1 MRTNLLSI
9 AGIIVLVVQSAA
21 FLGCSAQS
29 KDDTKSQSS
38 ISQSPASL
46 SKPAITH
53 WKYQS
58 EQQWIVDSIGRD
70 IAEMLV
76 FAKYHGDSS
85 VQQKP
90 DSLNFKTTTVDAKLN
105 KYQFQVTLPKT
116 TVPLIYEFVLD
127 RYAWSPATYQPFVQK
142 LIGVLQLKSDATS
155 ATPDNFFK
163 ILTDANMSDFYKENT
178 RISTALS
185 KAPLDAGLHQQ
196 AALLQATFD
205 MLELAGNF
213 SDTRAPLNRICA
225 HLAIAQTLTPN
236 AELNVA
242 GKIADIALESMACR
256 DGVAVSKND
265 DLAKSQKDP
274 IVLSFLRG
282 LKIRSTGDF
291 RSFDESKQTPLEASQ
306 FGMRYANALSSS
318 KAIDYIEAH
327 HCTPQLRW
335 MRIAMAGRG
344 SVGSGHQLDA
354 QIFPKEL
361 KDFMDDYEAFNND
374 TIKSQTQCVDELN
387 KTSTRCLQSVN
398 GEVRLLPLS
407 WGDIA
412 AYHARH
418 IAWAAYREYYF
429 NEHMYGVPEFAA
441 SSLKRAETTLF
452 GLNILPLIYIEVP
465 IDDKHT
471 DTNKKFFS
479 GMDNLTIDRPQ
490 IIPAYAWIAARFVGE
505 KAKSKVKLQIEPE
518 QWFVPPVPM
527 GTAYYYSHRLSL
539 NTYKPDLAE
548 LTRLHT
554 LCPMDES
561 LCVMYAKKKYGEK
574 PNGEQMIQAYGPLA
588 DYNFVAMENI
598 ANAEYSHPEK
608 YEAQLE
614 KLAKLAPG
622 KYFTLGDY
630 CAQHNESEKAA
641 RFYQLG
647 WDNADDHVL
656 ASNDS
661 FWLVNYYFDHNQ
673 KDKAIEV
680 ANDAAGVYSY
690 NGLHCLAM
698 LYERMGEFGK
708 AEKVLVDSKERYE
721 DDEGLTAFYIR
732 NKDKDKT
739 YAEKAEP
746 LIKKAFPNGLEKVDV
761 TQLKAPPTV
770 GVIITSY
777 GPYPERLGFA
787 KGQIVVALDG
797 YRINTREQSQIIRQ
811 LTLNQDMKYVVW
823 DGKQYKEIV
832 GIALKDDRR
841 LGIYFDNYPKK

>member
-1 MRTNLLSI
+1 
-9 AGIIVLVVQSAA
+9 
-21 FLGCSAQS
+21 
-29 KDDTKSQSS
+29 
-38 ISQSPASL
+38 
-46 SKPAITH
+46 
-53 WKYQS
+53 
-58 EQQWIVDSIGRD
+58 
-70 IAEMLV
+70 MLV

-85 VQQKP
+85 VPQTP
-90 DSLNFKTTTVDAKLN
+90 DLLNFKTTTVDAKLN
-105 KYQFQVTLPKT
+105 KYQFQVTLPKAK
-116 TVPLIYEFVLD
+116 VPLTYEFTLD
-127 RYAWSPATYQPFVQK
+127 RYAWSPATYQPFAHK
-142 LIGVLQLKSDATS
+142 LIDALQLKSSAPS

-178 RISTALS
+178 RISTAMS

-225 HLAIAQTLTPN
+225 HLAIAQSLSPN

-242 GKIADIALESMACR
+242 GKIADIALESMSCR

-265 DLAKSQKDP
+265 DLAKLQKDP
-274 IVLSFLRG
+274 VVLSFLRG

-291 RSFDESKQTPLEASQ
+291 RSFDESKQTPLEACQ

-318 KAIDYIEAH
+318 KALEYIEEH

-335 MRIAMAGRG
+335 MRIAMSGRG
-344 SVGSGHQLDA
+344 SVGSGHQLDS
-354 QIFPKEL
+354 QIFPIEL
-361 KDFMDDYEAFNND
+361 KDFTDDYKAFNNE
-374 TIKSQTQCVDELN
+374 TVKSPKQCVDELN

-398 GEVRLLPLS
+398 GEARLLPLS
-407 WGDIA
+407 WGDVA

-418 IAWAAYREYYF
+418 IAWAAFREYYF
-429 NEHMYGVPEFAA
+429 NEHMYGVHEFAE
-441 SSLKRAETTLF
+441 SSLKRAEAILS

-465 IDDKHT
+465 VDDKHA

-479 GMDNLTIDRPQ
+479 GMDTLIADRPQ
-490 IIPAYAWIAARFVGE
+490 IIPAYAWIATRFTGE
-505 KAKSKVKLQIEPE
+505 NAKPPVKLQIEPE

-539 NTYKPDLAE
+539 KTYEPDLAE

-554 LCPMDES
+554 LCPMDEN
-561 LCVMYAKKKYGEK
+561 LCVMYAKKKYSEK
-574 PNGEQMIQAYGPLA
+574 PNGEQMKEAYGPLA

-614 KLAKLAPG
+614 NLAKLAPG

-647 WDNADDHVL
+647 WDKVEDHVL

-661 FWLVNYYFDHNQ
+661 FWLVNYYFDHNE
-673 KDKAIEV
+673 KDKALEV
-680 ANDAAGVYSY
+680 AGEAGGVYSCY
-690 NGLHCLAM
+690 GLHCLAM
-698 LYERMGEFGK
+698 LYERMGELDK
-708 AEKVLVDSKERYE
+708 AEKVLNDSKARYA
-721 DDEGLTAFYIR
+721 DDEGLTEFYIR
-732 NKDKDKT
+732 NSEKDKR
-739 YAEKAEP
+739 YAEKADP
-746 LIKKAFPNGLEKVDV
+746 LIKKAFPNGLEKIDI
-761 TQLKAPPTV
+761 TRLKAPPTV
-770 GVIITSY
+770 GVIITKFGSY
-777 GPYPERLGFA
+777 AERLGFA

-797 YRINTREQSQIIRQ
+797 YRLNSMEQSKIIRL
-811 LTLNQDMKYVVW
+811 LTLNPEMKYVVW

-832 GIALKDDRR
+832 GTAIKDRR
-841 LGIYFDNYPKK
+841 LGIYFEDYPKK